1 MNLNLAVIA
10 MQNMS
15 QFNFTDTEQSTLYA
29 SYFYGYA
36 PVMILSQG
44 SLPTIKVHLYKFLV
58 YSFFQIFV
66 EIA

>member
-36 PVMILSQG
+36 PVMVLSHG
-44 SLPTIKVHLYKFLV
+44 SLESLFKVKYLLSACYLV
-58 YSFFQIFV
+58 
-66 EIA
+66 